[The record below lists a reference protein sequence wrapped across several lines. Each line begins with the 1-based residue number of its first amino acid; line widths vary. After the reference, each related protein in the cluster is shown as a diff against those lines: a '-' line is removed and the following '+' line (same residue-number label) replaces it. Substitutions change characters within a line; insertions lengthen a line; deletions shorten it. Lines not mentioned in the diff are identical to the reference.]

1 MLYMM
6 SFGSDLTKTL
16 DNVELVEA
24 TTKLLTITFRVGE
37 STKEAIER
45 LLLGE
50 SEEHA
55 INHSVIEFN
64 QKGEDEGEAI
74 RYYGYT
80 KMKSYETYNAE
91 DPNDGTVIRAKV
103 TLRKPTVDELAED
116 IYYGISLV
124 SGMQNAI
131 IANVGGSYGDITADT
146 TALMLAQLGG
156 V

>member
-6 SFGSDLTKTL
+6 SFGSDLTRTL

-37 STKEAIER
+37 STKEAVER

-50 SEEHA
+50 REEHA
-55 INHSVIEFN
+55 INHSLIEFN
-64 QKGEDEGEAI
+64 SKDDEEGEAI

-80 KMKSYETYNAE
+80 KMKSYETYDAE
-91 DPNDGTVIRAKV
+91 DPNDGAVIRARV

-116 IYYGISLV
+116 IYYGINSI